1 MQPDNCSH
9 EHAAYSCFS
18 CDDYSEND
26 TSISQHTPMIHQA
39 SSSRN
44 PKNYSSTSTKLE
56 ALSNICQVDGNDSIT
71 SVSEL
76 DSSIESD
83 SSIPQ
88 TNDQFSSLPIIY
100 SANARSIFPKFKD
113 LTQ

>member
-18 CDDYSEND
+18 CDDYSEKD
-26 TSISQHTPMIHQA
+26 TSISQHTTLIHEA
-39 SSSRN
+39 SSSLN
-44 PKNYSSTSTKLE
+44 PKNCSSTSTKLE
-56 ALSNICQVDGNDSIT
+56 ALSDICQVDGNATIT

-83 SSIPQ
+83 SRI
-88 TNDQFSSLPIIY
+88 
-100 SANARSIFPKFKD
+100 
-113 LTQ
+113 